1 MSSDDKHAVVLNGQR
16 LEVPSAKV
24 TGIQLR
30 LLGAVP
36 AGYELIAEGR
46 GTDPD
51 RVLTDTEVLDL
62 SGPIRHIFAKPPTAF
77 GSLIDERH
85 A

>member
-1 MSSDDKHAVVLNGQR
+1 MSDHDKHAVVLNGQK

-30 LLGAVP
+30 LLGAIP
-36 AGYELIAEGR
+36 AAYVLIAEGR
-46 GTDPD
+46 GNDPD
-51 RVLTDTEVLDL
+51 QILTDTEVLDL
-62 SGPIRHIFAKPPTAF
+62 SGPIRHVFAKPPTAF
-77 GSLIDERH
+77 GSLSDESR